1 MLSDKWNLQNLPPKG
16 NKDVSSF
23 MYSLFDIAKTEKQR
37 LNKNEDF
44 ICNYSLYRGKSPAG
58 QATKIKNPV
67 NLYFSNIER
76 TVANITA
83 RNPTGEV
90 VDLDGIDDDAEKVL
104 SAWLLKWWKDTGQR
118 EKTKESARSMEIY
131 GPTIE
136 KPGWNKG
143 KDRPHIRVE
152 DPFAW
157 FPAPGRWKD
166 MSLEMPFGCFVYVD
180 YVDKVEAEYG
190 VKGVAEEDSYQLL
203 GAIREEYQAN
213 VSSGSVGN
221 YAESIVPG
229 QKTQGSEKKIER
241 CLKIEVWMRDKSTKT
256 ITNEEPMADDN
267 GRPILDKNGNQL
279 SYKTT
284 EKVPVY
290 SDGVRVVTIVAA
302 KGDKDTNQSGYMVLE
317 DCANPNINPLIPT
330 KLTSKTYPWKR
341 FPMYVATSYNDLV
354 TVWGFA
360 AAEQV
365 GDLIQYIN
373 KIIIKLIAYVINVMA
388 PPLIV
393 QKHCG
398 ISQSDIESCIEK
410 GGRLLLMPT
419 IPNARIEF
427 MQIPNLPA
435 TFFQVLDLI
444 VRFFDRIYA
453 MESADRGEAPKGV
466 IAASAIQTLQE
477 RNQLLMQP
485 KTASVEFLA
494 ENRSKWAIGL
504 IQNFGDKIESV
515 EVADEQKTFTGSDFI
530 GRQFGYVIET
540 GSTMPKTALAVQEMA
555 PKLFEM
561 NAIDRRALLEAVGYP
576 NWQAVVERVGET
588 QLDAALQI
596 LVESGLPE
604 EEAIQLKQYLLSP
617 NQGVGGS
624 KTEKTE
630 SQKVA
635 TPGTPKAQ
643 QGGKV

>member
-1 MLSDKWNLQNLPPKG
+1 MDNKWSLEVLPKKG
-16 NKDVSSF
+16 DKDVAAF
-23 MYSLFDIAKTEKQR
+23 AFSLFDIARTEKER
-37 LNKNEDF
+37 LKKNEDF
-44 ICNYSLYRGKSPAG
+44 QANYSLYRGKSPAG

-76 TVANITA
+76 TVAQITA

-90 VDLDGIDDDAEKVL
+90 VDLDGIGDDAEKVL

-136 KPGWNKG
+136 KPGWNKA
-143 KDRPHIRVE
+143 KNRPHIRIE

-166 MSLEMPFGCFVYVD
+166 MSLEMPFGCFVYLD

-213 VSSGSVGN
+213 VPAASVGN
-221 YAESIVPG
+221 YATSTVPANRS
-229 QKTQGSEKKIER
+229 QASEKKIER
-241 CLKIEVWMRDKSTKT
+241 CLKIEVWMRDKRTKT
-256 ITNEEPMADDN
+256 VTNEEPMVDDS
-267 GRPILDKNGNQL
+267 GMPMLDEAGNQL

-284 EKVPVY
+284 EKVSVY
-290 SDGVRVVTIVAA
+290 PDGVRVVTIVAA

-317 DCANPNINPLIPT
+317 DCANPNINPLLPT
-330 KLTSKTYPWKR
+330 ELTSKTHPWKR
-341 FPMYVATSYNDLV
+341 FPMYCATSYDDLV

-373 KIIIKLIAYVINVMA
+373 KIVIKLIAYVINVMA

-398 ISQSDIESCIEK
+398 ISQADIESCIEK

-427 MQIPNLPA
+427 MQIPNLPV

-453 MESADRGEAPKGV
+453 MEEADRGQAPKGV
-466 IAASAIQTLQE
+466 IAASAIMALQE

-485 KTASVEFLA
+485 KTASVDFLA

-504 IQNFGDKIESV
+504 LQNFGSKIESV
-515 EVADEQKTFTGSDFI
+515 EVADEPRQFAGSDFI

-540 GSTMPKTALAVQEMA
+540 GSTMPRTALAVQEMA

-561 NAIDRRALLEAVGYP
+561 NAIDRRALLVDALEFTNG
-576 NWQAVVERVGET
+576 QAICERMGET
-588 QLDAALQI
+588 DLDAALNI
-596 LVESGLPE
+596 LVDAGLPE
-604 EEAIQLKQYLLSP
+604 EEAIRLKQYLLSP
-617 NQGVGGS
+617 GQGVGGS

-630 SQKVA
+630 SQKAA
-635 TPGTPKAQ
+635 TPGTPKVK
-643 QGGKV
+643 QGV

>member
-1 MLSDKWNLQNLPPKG
+1 MLDEKFTLENLPKKG
-16 NKDVSSF
+16 DKAVAEF
-23 MYSLFDIAKTEKQR
+23 AYSLFDIANQDKKR
-37 LNKNEDF
+37 LRKNEDF

-58 QATKIKNPV
+58 QAVKIKNPV

-76 TVANITA
+76 TTAQITS

-136 KPGWNKG
+136 KPGWNKA
-143 KDRPHIRVE
+143 KNRPHIRIE

-157 FPAPGRWKD
+157 FPAPGRWKN
-166 MSLEMPFGCFVYVD
+166 MSLEMPFGCFVYLD

-213 VSSGSVGN
+213 VPAASVGN
-221 YAESIVPG
+221 YATSTVPANRS
-229 QKTQGSEKKIER
+229 QASEKKIER
-241 CLKIEVWMRDKSTKT
+241 CLKIEVWMRDKRTKT
-256 ITNEEPMADDN
+256 VTNEEPMVDDS
-267 GRPILDKNGNQL
+267 GMPMFDENGNQL

-290 SDGVRVVTIVAA
+290 PDGVRVVTIVAA

-330 KLTSKTYPWKR
+330 ELTSKTHPWKR
-341 FPMYVATSYNDLV
+341 FPMYCATSYDDLV

-373 KIIIKLIAYVINVMA
+373 KIVIKLIAYVINVMA

-398 ISQSDIESCIEK
+398 ISQADIESCIEK

-427 MQIPNLPA
+427 MPIPNLPA

-453 MESADRGEAPKGV
+453 MESADRGEAPRGV
-466 IAASAIQTLQE
+466 IAASAIMALQD

-485 KTASVEFLA
+485 KTASIEFLA

-504 IQNFGDKIESV
+504 LQNFGSKIESV
-515 EVADEQKTFTGSDFI
+515 EVADEPRQFTGSGFI

-604 EEAIQLKQYLLSP
+604 EEAIKLKQYLLSP
-617 NQGVGGS
+617 GQGVGGS

-630 SQKVA
+630 SQKA
-635 TPGTPKAQ
+635 STPGTPKAQ
-643 QGGKV
+643 QG